1 MPVNR
6 SPIRACRAARTP
18 ERRRCCGSGARWA
31 GPPVWSV
38 WVHSPKVGR
47 TGREPKTRP
56 HAVRTCVGCR
66 LRATKSE
73 FLRVVLARDTATA
86 WLVPDVSGHAP
97 GRGAHVHPTPECV
110 GLAARRHA
118 FPRALRIQ
126 GPIDI
131 ERLRRHVEAQTE
143 NGTTENS
150 NTGEQRQGLARG
162 PARRK
167 ESGSSGS

>member
-1 MPVNR
+1 M
-6 SPIRACRAARTP
+6 
-18 ERRRCCGSGARWA
+18 
-31 GPPVWSV
+31 
-38 WVHSPKVGR
+38 
-47 TGREPKTRP
+47 
-56 HAVRTCVGCR
+56 RTCVGCR
-66 LRATKSE
+66 LRTAKSE
-73 FLRVVLARDTATA
+73 LLRVVLERDTETA

-131 ERLRRHVEAQTE
+131 EKLRRHVEAQTE
-143 NGTTENS
+143 NS
-150 NTGEQRQGLARG
+150 NTREQRQGLNRG

>member
-1 MPVNR
+1 M
-6 SPIRACRAARTP
+6 
-18 ERRRCCGSGARWA
+18 
-31 GPPVWSV
+31 
-38 WVHSPKVGR
+38 GR

-56 HAVRTCVGCR
+56 HVVRTCVGCR
-66 LRATKSE
+66 LRTAKSE
-73 FLRVVLARDTATA
+73 LLRVVLERDTETA

-131 ERLRRHVEAQTE
+131 EKLRRHVEGAEDGNTA
-143 NGTTENS
+143 ENS
-150 NTGEQRQGLARG
+150 NTREQRQGLNRG